1 VFWQK
6 YCFVFLIVVACIPSP
21 VRAQPRLAPAK
32 APARDARWILPEGP
46 LDSAVWGIRGGIV
59 MGLWPHSVETTRERG
74 TGGPRGLLRIGCEKD
89 GLAYLINFI
98 AVEPVVDGTMEFSEI
113 SNSAVD
119 DQWGKLMWA
128 GATAKPR
135 KFSPFAITTGN
146 ITRPDPN
153 RPELEELSLFVFIEK
168 FRNGAHPYLK
178 VTIRNDRPHEIG
190 LQVFHHD
197 DSAAMERCALTA
209 TMGNYSRL
217 RWLYLKDRVVDAREL
232 YRDFDGLHFVEK
244 PGFARDQMLKD
255 KSGDFI
261 ALCTSDESLS
271 DLADWPEEP
280 EYLKRSA
287 WRYRPPLKL
296 TQYWRKP
303 KEKCDPSLRIRVNGR
318 KYYWAGFSR
327 NKQDY
332 VPIPGGV
339 AFENFELREK
349 YYPGQQFYFG
359 LTPKTPE
366 EMNLSAAT
374 RGQ

>member
-1 VFWQK
+1 MVLRK
-6 YCFVFLIVVACIPSP
+6 RCVTVLVVITCVHAG
-21 VRAQPRLAPAK
+21 APGR
-32 APARDARWILPEGP
+32 PTPGPEDLRGRDARWILPDDFRSP
-46 LDSAVWGIRGGIV
+46 SVWGIRGGIV

-74 TGGPRGLLRIGCEKD
+74 TGGPRGLLRIGYEQN
-89 GLAYLINFI
+89 GLTYLINFI
-98 AVEPVVDGTMEFSEI
+98 AVEPVVEGTMEFSEI
-113 SNSAVD
+113 SNSTVD

-128 GATAKPR
+128 GATSKQR
-135 KFSPFAITTGN
+135 GFFPFAATKGN

-178 VTIRNDRPHEIG
+178 VTLRNDRPYEIG
-190 LQVFHHD
+190 LQVFQHD
-197 DSAAMERCALTA
+197 GSAAMERCALTA

-217 RWLYLKDRVVDAREL
+217 RRLYLKDRVVDAREL
-232 YRDFDGLHFVEK
+232 YRDSDSLHFVEK
-244 PGFARDQMLKD
+244 PPFGCDQMLKD
-255 KSGDFI
+255 ENGDFI

-271 DLADWPEEP
+271 ELTDWPQEP
-280 EYLKRSA
+280 KYLKRSS
-287 WRYRPPLKL
+287 WCYRPDFKL

-303 KEKCDPSLRIRVNGR
+303 KDKYDPSLHIRINGR
-318 KYYWAGFSR
+318 KYYWAGASGR
-327 NKQDY
+327 RDDY
-332 VPIPGGV
+332 VPIPGGT

-366 EMNLSAAT
+366 EMNLSGAT

>member
-1 VFWQK
+1 V
-6 YCFVFLIVVACIPSP
+6 IPRKRCLAILGIIMCVHTS
-21 VRAQPRLAPAK
+21 VRG
-32 APARDARWILPEGP
+32 RDARWILPE
-46 LDSAVWGIRGGIV
+46 DSRSRSVWGIRGGLV

-74 TGGPRGLLRIGCEKD
+74 SGGPRGLLRIGYEHN

-98 AVEPVVDGTMEFSEI
+98 AVEPVVDGKMEFSEI
-113 SNSAVD
+113 SRSTAD
-119 DQWGKLMWA
+119 DRWGKLMWA
-128 GATAKPR
+128 GATPKPGT
-135 KFSPFAITTGN
+135 FSPFAITPGT

-153 RPELEELSLFVFIEK
+153 RPEFEELSLFVFIEK

-178 VTIRNDRPHEIG
+178 ATIRSDRPHELR

-217 RWLYLKDRVVDAREL
+217 RRLYLKDRVVDARTL
-232 YRDFDGLHFVEK
+232 YRDFGGLHFVEK
-244 PGFARDQMLKD
+244 PPFGCDQMLKD
-255 KSGDFI
+255 ENGDFI

-271 DLADWPEEP
+271 QLTDWPQEP

-287 WRYRPPLKL
+287 WRYRPDFKL

-303 KEKCDPSLRIRVNGR
+303 KEKYDPSLHIRVNGR

-332 VPIPGGV
+332 VPIPGGA

-349 YYPGQQFYFG
+349 YYPGQQFYLG